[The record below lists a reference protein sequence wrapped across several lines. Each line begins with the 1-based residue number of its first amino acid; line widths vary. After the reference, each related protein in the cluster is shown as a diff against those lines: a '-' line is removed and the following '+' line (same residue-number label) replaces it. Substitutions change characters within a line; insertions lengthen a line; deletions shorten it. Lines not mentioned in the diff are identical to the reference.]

1 VKKLLAA
8 LGGST
13 KGFRDDLIS
22 PARFHRILRRGREY
36 GPPLLPADA
45 IAPAV
50 GAEPER
56 GLHFIGLNAN
66 VGRQFEFLQNAW
78 LASTNFADLCG
89 ETDPL
94 VGTREPAPGC
104 PATGEFTRPRAG
116 GPAERVTGLTQF
128 VHMRGGEYFFLPGR
142 QALRYL
148 AGAGS

>member
-1 VKKLLAA
+1 M
-8 LGGST
+8 
-13 KGFRDDLIS
+13 
-22 PARFHRILRRGREY
+22 
-36 GPPLLPADA
+36 
-45 IAPAV
+45 

-116 GPAERVTGLTQF
+116 GPAERVTGLHA
-128 VHMRGGEYFFLPGR
+128 VRAHEGRRVLLPAGAAGAALPG
-142 QALRYL
+142 
-148 AGAGS
+148 GSRRS